1 METIFQHLEMA
12 DRQRGNLR
20 IIWEMAVT
28 EERNRLAREIHD
40 SLVQAFA
47 GIVLH
52 TEALGSSL
60 GANNLRSRRALS
72 QIQQLARS
80 GLDEARRSV
89 RALRPKMLEG
99 RTLTEALE
107 EAAEHLCEA
116 GLFCSLIQRGTV
128 FKLSEEVQTELFRIA
143 QEAMT
148 NICKHAQAKAAW
160 IILEF
165 AARQVMLTVWD
176 DGVGLAATNPAKR
189 GHGYGLAT
197 MRERAHRIGGALEIE
212 SPASGGSLIRVR
224 VPWAENGENVNYVKP
239 YETVKN

>member
-1 METIFQHLEMA
+1 METFFQRLGMA
-12 DRQRGNLR
+12 DQQRGNLHV
-20 IIWEMAVT
+20 IWQMAVT

-80 GLDEARRSV
+80 GLNEARRSI

-99 RTLTEALE
+99 RTLAEALE
-107 EAAEHLCEA
+107 AAAEHLCEA
-116 GLFCSLIQRGTV
+116 GIFCSLIQRGIV
-128 FKLSEEVQTELFRIA
+128 FTLPADVQNEMFRIA

-148 NICKHAQAKAAW
+148 NVSKHARAKSVW
-160 IILEF
+160 VILEF
-165 AARQVMLTVWD
+165 KPHQVILTIQD
-176 DGVGLAATNPAKR
+176 DGIGFATVNVPR
-189 GHGYGLAT
+189 SRCGYGMTT
-197 MRERAHRIGGALEIE
+197 MRERARRIGGWLKIE
-212 SPASGGSLIRVR
+212 SPATGGTAIRVEM
-224 VPWAENGENVNYVKP
+224 PLAENGETFNHTSSN
-239 YETVKN
+239 ETAEN